1 MRRVVKILYHK
12 EEEMTIFRVD
22 FGSKIGL
29 GHLKRSLVYAK
40 NFKDVIYISKSTKK
54 EFVPYPLM
62 SINTEEEFFKIV
74 KNIQSNEVVVDN
86 YDFTC
91 RDEKEFKSLFPHI
104 KLTVFDDDYREHF
117 CDEIINH
124 NISADRQ
131 KYPNPDI
138 VKIISPLIRDEFY
151 KEKKIKREKIYDI
164 FLSMGGSDTQ
174 NLNIPIVKS
183 IPKDKKIALL
193 TTSVNANLKELKNF
207 ATCKDN
213 ITLYI
218 DSNEVAKLLNQSK
231 FAIITPSVIVHEVLF
246 METPFAVI
254 KTADN
259 QDDMYKYLTKKK
271 FITLEKF
278 NEKALKSCINL

>member
-1 MRRVVKILYHK
+1 M
-12 EEEMTIFRVD
+12 
-22 FGSKIGL
+22 
-29 GHLKRSLVYAK
+29 
-40 NFKDVIYISKSTKK
+40 
-54 EFVPYPLM
+54 
-62 SINTEEEFFKIV
+62 
-74 KNIQSNEVVVDN
+74 
-86 YDFTC
+86 
-91 RDEKEFKSLFPHI
+91 
-104 KLTVFDDDYREHF
+104 TVFDDDYRKHF

-124 NISADRQ
+124 NISANKE
-131 KYPNPDI
+131 KYPNTNI
-138 VKIISPLIRDEFY
+138 VKIIPPLIRDEFI

-174 NLNIPIVKS
+174 NLNIPIIKS

-213 ITLYI
+213 ITLHI

-259 QDDMYKYLTKKK
+259 QDDIYMYLKNNGYIAYNNLEDLTSQNPFAKM
-271 FITLEKF
+271 F
-278 NEKALKSCINL
+278 NT